1 MRSLLWVHFLFAF
14 YIENYAF
21 LLQKTCIKGILYVSI
36 FILFCILVLRVSHDK
51 PCNAYSEYNA
61 KEIKIHLNTPMG
73 AFFMSK
79 IRS

>member
-1 MRSLLWVHFLFAF
+1 ML
-14 YIENYAF
+14 
-21 LLQKTCIKGILYVSI
+21 VSSI
-36 FILFCILVLRVSHDK
+36 ILFCIFVLRVSHDK

>member
-1 MRSLLWVHFLFAF
+1 MRFIALKSDYINGKNKCILLSNA
-14 YIENYAF
+14 
-21 LLQKTCIKGILYVSI
+21 CILGIMLVSSI
-36 FILFCILVLRVSHDK
+36 ILFCIFVLRVSHDK
-51 PCNAYSEYNA
+51 PCNAYSGYNA